1 MRIEEMLKQ
10 PKIWVESFHR
20 NGVKANFAGM
30 NLTELNLIGINLLE
44 ANLSTSYLRRV
55 DLSGDD
61 LPKSISVIMGK
72 EYFILIVGNCVSYLI
87 EEWSQVSKYD
97 LLKLDGITAVRF
109 NPRLLDIIDF
119 YYGKGDRPKWL
130 KEKEQNNKH
139 KKIKQSMNNEKTKAK
154 KLAAL
159 NVVAYRKIYSRYYL

>member
-61 LPKSISVIMGK
+61 LPKSISVITGK

-87 EEWSQVSKYD
+87 EECSQVSKYEGSD
-97 LLKLDGITAVRF
+97 AQ
-109 NPRLLDIIDF
+109 
-119 YYGKGDRPKWL
+119 W
-130 KEKEQNNKH
+130 
-139 KKIKQSMNNEKTKAK
+139 NE
-154 KLAAL
+154 
-159 NVVAYRKIYSRYYL
+159 NSR